1 MKIGVDIMSTLI
13 IMCGISGSDKSTK
26 AKEIKEEYNAVI
38 ISTDEIRQKVFKDVN
53 NQEYN
58 KEVFRIAYDEINMF
72 IELSYN
78 VIFDATNIK
87 FSSIKKLKKNIKSW
101 NDIDKILYIIDTPL
115 EKAIEQ
121 NNARDRVVSTEVII
135 RQAKTFKSN
144 RDKII
149 KEFED
154 VRFY

>member
-1 MKIGVDIMSTLI
+1 MSELI
-13 IMCGISGSDKSTK
+13 IMCGISGSGKSTK
-26 AKEIKEEYNAVI
+26 AKELKEEYNAVI
-38 ISTDEIRQKVFKDVN
+38 ISTDEIREKVFKDVN
-53 NQEYN
+53 DQEHN
-58 KEVFRIAYDEINMF
+58 KEVFRIAYDEINIF

-87 FSSIKKLKKNIKSW
+87 FSSIKELKKNIKSW
-101 NDIDKILYIIDTPL
+101 NDIDKILYVIDTPL

-121 NNARDRVVSTEVII
+121 NNARDRVVPIEVII
-135 RQAKTFKSN
+135 RQVKTFKSN

-154 VRFY
+154 VRFN